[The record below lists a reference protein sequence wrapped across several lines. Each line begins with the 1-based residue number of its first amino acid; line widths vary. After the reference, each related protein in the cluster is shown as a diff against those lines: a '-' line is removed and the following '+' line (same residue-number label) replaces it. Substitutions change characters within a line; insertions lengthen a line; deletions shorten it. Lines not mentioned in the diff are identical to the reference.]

1 MRGEGDSQIRD
12 SENRLFNI
20 PAIIKNFIFLSFV
33 LSLHGYVLITD
44 IDKKEG
50 RHQV

>member
-1 MRGEGDSQIRD
+1 MRGEGGFTNQGP
-12 SENRLFNI
+12 ENRLFNI
-20 PAIIKNFIFLSFV
+20 PAIIKNFIFASFV
-33 LSLHGYVLITD
+33 LSLHGCVLITD